1 MPTLASDLVE
11 ETKSHIESGSKI
23 QVDYLNG
30 AIDATTQIVTIQ
42 LGSNGFQRGAVIAID
57 LELMYILADPA
68 GPVGFVK
75 RGWRGSTA
83 ATHADDAIVEIN
95 PNYSSFAIFRAL
107 NQEIASYSSPVHGLY
122 QVKTVDLTYSAARGG
137 YDLTS
142 VTDLIDIL
150 EVRWKGY
157 TTGDWPLIRRWA
169 ITRDMATSEFAST
182 KALLLYEG
190 VGPGRTIRVRYKAP
204 FAPLTALSSDVQ
216 TVSFLPATAN
226 DIPPLGAAARLVAP
240 REVRRADYGAQPE
253 PRVAADVPPG
263 SSRNAAGG
271 LLALR
276 NQRLREEATRL
287 HRSYPSM
294 TRSA

>member
-11 ETKSHIESGSKI
+11 ETRSHLFSGARPE
-23 QVDYLNG
+23 LNKLNE
-30 AIDATTQIVTIQ
+30 ALDATETDVDF
-42 LGSNGFQRGAVIAID
+42 LYAAGGLQRGAVISID
-57 LELMYILADPA
+57 LELMLVWAVTGSTA
-68 GPVGFVK
+68 TVQ
-75 RGWRGSTA
+75 RGYMGTTA
-83 ATHADDAIVEIN
+83 ATHNTGTIIEVN
-95 PNYSSFAIFRAL
+95 PRFSNFAIFRAL
-107 NQEIASYSSPVHGLY
+107 NAELASFSSPVNGLY
-122 QVKTVDLTYSAARGG
+122 QVKTVDLTYSAARAG
-137 YDLTS
+137 YDLAA
-142 VTDLIDIL
+142 VTDLLDII

-157 TTGDWPLIRRWA
+157 TTGDWPLVRRWA
-169 ITRDMATSEFAST
+169 ITRDMASAEFSST

-204 FAPLTALSSDVQ
+204 FVPLASLTSDVQ

-240 REVRRADYGAQPE
+240 REVRRAQYDAQPE

-263 SSRNAAGG
+263 ASRNAAGG

-276 NQRLREEATRL
+276 NQRLREEAARL
-287 HRSYPSM
+287 HRSYPTL